1 VWLWHTAAPWSSAI
15 AGHLAALPQRVVLS
29 LVATCCAVSQCFE
42 LRCRDHVAA
51 LLNVVD
57 IYGFELFDVRSTCN
71 MQHATCV
78 NIM

>member
-1 VWLWHTAAPWSSAI
+1 
-15 AGHLAALPQRVVLS
+15 
-29 LVATCCAVSQCFE
+29 VSQCFE